1 MLLGYFY
8 FSLNIEGKGKRDE
21 HIISQIIFTRCLRL
35 TLRTSKMPNPQLT
48 RWPGLVSLGREHN
61 KFSDF
66 FSFLLTCPNRVEE
79 SHVEQTIETGD
90 DVYVSVE
97 GSEPVLLRVVE
108 SDDEGTEPLEGI
120 TTQVGSQTH
129 IGRVWGGASGE
140 AYVNVVP

>member
-1 MLLGYFY
+1 M
-8 FSLNIEGKGKRDE
+8 
-21 HIISQIIFTRCLRL
+21 
-35 TLRTSKMPNPQLT
+35 
-48 RWPGLVSLGREHN
+48 
-61 KFSDF
+61 
-66 FSFLLTCPNRVEE
+66 EE

-129 IGRVWGGASGE
+129 IGRGWGRRMSMWYHE
-140 AYVNVVP
+140 